1 MLQKTGFLRILSLR
15 LPAGQVKM
23 GPPVGTILGQFG
35 VKIKQ
40 FCDEFNKKTEKLPK
54 GTLINAEIYIKKD
67 KSFEVKI
74 KNVPTNFLIQVA
86 SLKRDDII
94 TFLDLYK
101 IYLINKQTHKG
112 TNISNILGYL
122 KTNNLSLINE

>member
-1 MLQKTGFLRILSLR
+1 
-15 LPAGQVKM
+15 M

-86 SLKRDDII
+86 SFKRGDII

-101 IYLINKQTHKG
+101 IYLINKQTHKS

-122 KTNNLSLINE
+122 KTNNLNLINE